1 MSKLIHNPVG
11 LELVQET
18 TLSGFRDWCVHRFG
32 GFDGFP
38 QNVLERLNKPEAILA
53 PLLDDL
59 KSGDELWIC
68 RSLERGVLYGHEGI
82 ALVRNG
88 QPLLYLL
95 IINY

>member
-1 MSKLIHNPVG
+1 MSRLIHNPVG

-18 TLSGFRDWCVHRFG
+18 TLSGFRYWCVHLFG
-32 GFDGFP
+32 ELDRFP
-38 QNVLERLNKPEAILA
+38 QDVVERLNKPEAILA

-59 KSGDELWIC
+59 QSGDELWLC
-68 RSLERGVLYGHEGI
+68 RSLERGALYGHEGI

-88 QPLLYLL
+88 QPLIYLL